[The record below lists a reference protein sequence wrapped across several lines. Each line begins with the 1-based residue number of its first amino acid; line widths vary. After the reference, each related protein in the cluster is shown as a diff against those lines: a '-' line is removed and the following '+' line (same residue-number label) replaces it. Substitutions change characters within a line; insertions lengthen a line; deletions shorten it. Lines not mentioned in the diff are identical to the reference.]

1 MAENLRV
8 QAFMPD
14 GTPAPYVLT
23 PELAVIFLQ
32 FDGEVKNPENTL
44 KYYREKRML
53 KGTYYGKRCR
63 YSLKELCD
71 FVDRQTK
78 ENRRTKT

>member
-1 MAENLRV
+1 MDKL

-23 PELAVIFLQ
+23 PEQAVKFLQ
-32 FDGEVKNPENTL
+32 LDGQVKNPENSL
-44 KYYREKRML
+44 KYYREEHLL
-53 KGTYYGKRCR
+53 KATYIGRRCL

-78 ENRRTKT
+78 ENRRK